1 MKRAPGT
8 FLSALGSNPPRFSRQ
23 IKETSAWMS
32 LLFGGGRWIRTTEGI
47 ASRFTVCPIWP
58 LWNSPIFS
66 CVGAGGRIRTPD
78 LLITNVGWS
87 VKALISGA
95 FLSFHVR
102 GSTVYKP
109 SASIQYIRSCSRLG
123 HGLGQVLLAHGSRIV
138 IGGKSCG
145 AEAQNLRR
153 YKQRKSRIYNHI
165 IFFCIVRR
173 HSLTRSRISPLSR
186 AA

>member
-8 FLSALGSNPPRFSRQ
+8 FLSTLGSNPPRFSRQ

-78 LLITNVGWS
+78 LLITNVGRN
-87 VKALISGA
+87 VKVLISGA
-95 FLSFHVR
+95 FLSFRVGGRQYTSLLRPSRTYAHVPVWV
-102 GSTVYKP
+102 TVWVK
-109 SASIQYIRSCSRLG
+109 RSCPMKLFF
-123 HGLGQVLLAHGSRIV
+123 
-138 IGGKSCG
+138 
-145 AEAQNLRR
+145 
-153 YKQRKSRIYNHI
+153 QRN
-165 IFFCIVRR
+165 
-173 HSLTRSRISPLSR
+173 RSAYP
-186 AA
+186 

>member
-58 LWNSPIFS
+58 LWNSPILN

-78 LLITNVGWS
+78 LLITNVGRS
-87 VKALISGA
+87 VNALISGVFSA
-95 FLSFHVR
+95 FVSGGRQYTSLLRPS
-102 GSTVYKP
+102 STH
-109 SASIQYIRSCSRLG
+109 G
-123 HGLGQVLLAHGSRIV
+123 HIPVWVTVWVKRF
-138 IGGKSCG
+138 CG
-145 AEAQNLRR
+145 AVSGSFLPANLAAQGAQDLRR
-153 YKQRKSRIYNHI
+153 YKQRISKVYHI
-165 IFFCIVRR
+165 IFFCIVRI
-173 HSLTRSRISPLSR
+173 HSLTRSRIRPLSR